1 MLGDWKEK
9 VWAKILESQF
19 LRELSGSLAITEL
32 TIHLRKGGKGG
43 GEWKGEEGGENALA
57 KVVVHTPVK
66 GIVPRD
72 FRRQQLNLMFRAWG
86 PDIPLDV
93 YLFLIYIFI

>member
-43 GEWKGEEGGENALA
+43 GVEGGGRGG
-57 KVVVHTPVK
+57 KCFSKGGCTHTC
-66 GIVPRD
+66 
-72 FRRQQLNLMFRAWG
+72 
-86 PDIPLDV
+86 
-93 YLFLIYIFI
+93 